1 MVPLTSRRPWFQTR
15 VKRLR
20 ATLGLTQEQFAHR
33 LGVTFVTVNRWE
45 RGHTY
50 PKGLSIAALEGLE
63 KETLS

>member
-1 MVPLTSRRPWFQTR
+1 MSKPWFKTR

-20 ATLGLTQEQFAHR
+20 DKLQLTQEQFARR

-50 PKGLSIAALEGLE
+50 PKGLSVAALESLE
-63 KETLS
+63 KEIFS